1 MGGIKM
7 RITSQSMDTNVSTN
21 ITKASSQISEV
32 AKSVKPSQSV
42 DTSKTTQN
50 ISNSSIEG
58 NQSQQAKEVSVEKLT
73 EAVEAVNEFLK
84 LEKRSSQFV
93 LHEGLDK
100 YYVRLVDAETE
111 EVVKEIPPERLL
123 DAFYEMQKLAG
134 MIVDE
139 KI

>member
-1 MGGIKM
+1 M
-7 RITSQSMDTNVSTN
+7 RISSQSIDTNVKTVM
-21 ITKASSQISEV
+21 TKASSQAVVEAPKMYGNNATAFSTDSVPTKINIEKSSSES
-32 AKSVKPSQSV
+32 ATKNRQHEL
-42 DTSKTTQN
+42 SK
-50 ISNSSIEG
+50 G
-58 NQSQQAKEVSVEKLT
+58 KLT

-84 LEKRSSQFV
+84 LEKRSAQFV

>member
-1 MGGIKM
+1 M
-7 RITSQSMDTNVSTN
+7 RITSQSMDTNVNTN
-21 ITKASSQISEV
+21 LTKASSQISAAAQQV
-32 AKSVKPSQSV
+32 QP
-42 DTSKTTQN
+42 SKTIESSKVTKATEK
-50 ISNSSIEG
+50 SNHEG
-58 NQSQQAKEVSVEKLT
+58 SQAQKSTEVSFEKLT
-73 EAVEAVNEFLK
+73 EAIDAVNEFLR